1 MRTQYHIVKG
11 VRVICVPLLFIPE
24 NEKMLLFF
32 SFFLVVELFAFFLF
46 LYYLNFFFSLFLF
59 LKISFSTVKFL
70 FGIMPAL
77 FLAVSWW

>member
-46 LYYLNFFFSLFLF
+46 LYYLNFFFRYFF
-59 LKISFSTVKFL
+59 FSKFL
-70 FGIMPAL
+70 FPRLNFCLG
-77 FLAVSWW
+77 